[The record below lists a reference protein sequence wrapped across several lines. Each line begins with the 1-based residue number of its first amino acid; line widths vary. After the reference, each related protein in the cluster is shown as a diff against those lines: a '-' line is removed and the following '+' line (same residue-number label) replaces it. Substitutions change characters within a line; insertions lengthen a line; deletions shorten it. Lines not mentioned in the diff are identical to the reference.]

1 MQAQQSYSEF
11 QHGIWTLLNHASNLN
26 IPDARTYRQ
35 IRYYSVVGPAALAP
49 DQLDRVNL
57 FHSVVPHKMYIF
69 SFLYEVQQINQRH
82 AGHLQH
88 GLNMQLQRS
97 FPLRFEAAT

>member
-1 MQAQQSYSEF
+1 LQAQQSYSEF

-49 DQLDRVNL
+49 DQLDRVSL
-57 FHSVVPHKMYIF
+57 FKSIVPLKSYT
-69 SFLYEVQQINQRH
+69 FLSEVQQIN
-82 AGHLQH
+82 
-88 GLNMQLQRS
+88 
-97 FPLRFEAAT
+97 